1 MGKWWKRAIIF
12 LVILTFSG
20 ILGVRIVRTEKFKL
34 DKMDEDSVG
43 GEFIDLPAGRVY
55 FELAGPEGGEV
66 VVLVPGF
73 SVPYYVWDPTLD
85 SLVESGF
92 RVLRYDLYGRGF
104 SDRPSVVYDLDFFV
118 SQLEDLLEGLEIN
131 QPVHLVGLSMGGPI
145 TAHYAAL
152 HSEGVSSVTLIAPE
166 PERTTAKDI
175 FPLNLPVIGEIV
187 MSAYLQPVLLPR
199 IQVDDFHQP
208 DKFPHWEDKYR
219 VQMKYQGTGRA
230 LLSTIRQLVNVDPLV
245 EYQTLA
251 GFDLPVLLI
260 WGTRDQTFSR
270 QDMELVRQALP
281 AHVFYSIPESG
292 HLPHYERPDLVN
304 PLLIEFLAETP

>member
-1 MGKWWKRAIIF
+1 MREWWKRALTF
-12 LVILTFSG
+12 LIILTFSG
-20 ILGVRIVRTEKFKL
+20 ILCARIVRTEKLKVDKL
-34 DKMDEDSVG
+34 DEGSVG
-43 GEFIDLPAGRVY
+43 GDFIDLPAGRTHY
-55 FELAGPEGGEV
+55 ELAGPEEGEV

-85 SLVESGF
+85 PLVESGL

-118 SQLEDLLEGLEIN
+118 SQLENLLEGLNIN

-145 TAHYAAL
+145 TAHFSVV
-152 HSEGVSSVTLIAPE
+152 HSERVSSITLIAPE
-166 PERTTAKDI
+166 PGRTTVKDI
-175 FPLNLPVIGEIV
+175 FPLNLPVIGEVV
-187 MSAYLQPVLLPR
+187 MKAYLQPVLLPK
-199 IQVDDFHQP
+199 IQTDDFYQP
-208 DKFPHWEDKYR
+208 DKFPQWEDKYR

-230 LLSTIRQLVNVDPLV
+230 LLSTIRQLVNVDPIV

-251 GFDLPVLLI
+251 GLDLPVLLI

-281 AHVFYSIPESG
+281 EHVFYSVPESG

-304 PLLIEFLAETP
+304 PLLIGFFIETP